1 MDKTCGRILANYAQL
16 WPLEIRILH
25 RLCEFSQ
32 DVYRLVKG
40 ADVRLD
46 EHMGHRESRRS
57 TGKVFFVL
65 PVFLGS
71 TGKGLNF
78 VLPVFLGSTGKG
90 LNFVLPV
97 FIGGIGK
104 VFSILPVSKGWIGRS
119 PLYFLFS

>member
-1 MDKTCGRILANYAQL
+1 MVEIVADSARL

-46 EHMGHRESRRS
+46 EHMGQREYRKAFFIFPVFLGSI
-57 TGKVFFVL
+57 GKVFFVL

-71 TGKGLNF
+71 
-78 VLPVFLGSTGKG
+78 
-90 LNFVLPV
+90 
-97 FIGGIGK
+97 IGK
-104 VFSILPVSKGWIGRS
+104 I
-119 PLYFLFS
+119 

>member
-1 MDKTCGRILANYAQL
+1 MVEIVADSAQL
-16 WPLEIRILH
+16 WPLKTRILH
-25 RLCEFSQ
+25 RLCEYSQ

-57 TGKVFFVL
+57 IGKVFFIL

-71 TGKGLNF
+71 TGK
-78 VLPVFLGSTGKG
+78 V

-97 FIGGIGK
+97 FIRGIGK
-104 VFSILPVSKGWIGRS
+104 VFSILPVSKGW
-119 PLYFLFS
+119 